1 MRRSLVSVQD
11 LTDDDISNVL
21 ELANI
26 FSEVNSREIPKVPAL
41 RGKTIATLFFE
52 SSTRTRLSFELAAH
66 RLSADVITFSVAG
79 SSVSKGESL
88 RDTSETIESLGADLI
103 VMRHQSAGSVGLVS
117 KWVNV
122 PMVNA
127 GDGAHEHPTQ
137 ALLDAMTLCRHF
149 KSTKRLDGL
158 RIGIV
163 GDVIHSRVARS
174 NVQLFTRLGASVVLI
189 GPPSFLP
196 SDLSLWPVE
205 VSYSLDDVL
214 PTLDVLYPLRI
225 QNERFS
231 ESLIPSLGEF
241 SKNYL
246 ISQNRLEKSK
256 SVAVVMHPGPV
267 IRGVEIDHEI
277 VDSERSLIHY
287 QVGNGVSVRMAV
299 LYWLLGENEGKVD
312 SSW

>member
-1 MRRSLVSVQD
+1 MRRSLISVQD
-11 LTDDDISNVL
+11 LSDDDISNVL

-52 SSTRTRLSFELAAH
+52 DSTRTRLSFELAAH

-103 VMRHQSAGSVGLVS
+103 VMRHQSSGSVGLVS

-122 PMVNA
+122 PMINA

-137 ALLDAMTLCRHF
+137 ALLDAMTLCGHF
-149 KSTKRLDGL
+149 KLIKRLDGL

-163 GDVIHSRVARS
+163 GDVLHSRVARS
-174 NVQLFTRLGASVVLI
+174 NVQLFSRLGAKVILI
-189 GPPSFLP
+189 GPPAFLP
-196 SDLSLWPVE
+196 LDLSLWPVE

-225 QNERFS
+225 QSERFS

-241 SKNYL
+241 SKDYL
-246 ISQNRLEKSK
+246 ISQSRLERTK

-267 IRGVEIDHEI
+267 IRGVEIDHDI
-277 VDSERSLIHY
+277 VDSQRSLIHD

-299 LYWLLGENEGKVD
+299 LYWLLGENEGKVV